1 MKVSIVGRPVSI
13 PVKQETIDSFF
24 TFILLELEFR
34 TFTYTHCAPITLWL
48 DLSQIPTSPRRRNVT
63 AIQIYICIEKQ
74 SLESRCIWYF
84 AKCKFCLLYHFET
97 VHIAHFALA

>member
-48 DLSQIPTSPRRRNVT
+48 VGLIIDTNFAAKAKRDSYSNLYLHRKAVPRELV
-63 AIQIYICIEKQ
+63 Y
-74 SLESRCIWYF
+74 LVF
-84 AKCKFCLLYHFET
+84 CKM
-97 VHIAHFALA
+97 